1 MNRSKSREEAMKLLF
16 QMMINKNTIDEE
28 IEIYNEDGED
38 KAGVDMK
45 YIEKVLKGVDENLE
59 QVDKKIEENLVNW
72 KINRLS
78 KINLAILRIC
88 AYEMIYDEEIPK
100 AVAINEGIELAKRY
114 SDDKSGKFVNGV
126 LDKINKGLL
135 S

>member
-16 QMMINKNTIDEE
+16 EMMINKNSMEE
-28 IEIYNEDGED
+28 VIEIYLEGDED
-38 KAGVDMK
+38 KSGIDMEYVQKLIRGVF
-45 YIEKVLKGVDENLE
+45 ENTE
-59 QVDKKIEENLVNW
+59 AIDKKIEENLVNW

-78 KINLAILRIC
+78 KVNLAILRIST
-88 AYEMIYDEEIPK
+88 YEMLYDADIPK
-100 AVAINEGIELAKRY
+100 AVAINEGIELAKKY
-114 SDDKSGKFVNGV
+114 SDDKSVKFVNGV